1 MTLRDLFDDAAPQ
14 VAQRLL
20 GSTLSVGS
28 CAGRIVEVEA
38 YESDDEAS
46 HSRRGRTV
54 RNGSMFEQPGTLYVY
69 RIYGVHWCANIACGP
84 VGHGAAVLIRALEPL
99 DGIEQMRARRN
110 RTDLRALCSGPGK
123 LCQALAI
130 GGAHDG
136 LDVLDVEGAIRL
148 VPSDGV
154 PFEMVTGPR
163 IGITR
168 DVDRP
173 WRFGI
178 AGSPHL
184 SKPFPR

>member
-1 MTLRDLFDDAAPQ
+1 VTLRHLLDDAAPL

-20 GSTLSVGS
+20 GSTLSVGP

-46 HSRRGRTV
+46 HSRRGRTL
-54 RNGSMFEQPGTLYVY
+54 RNRSMFEQPGTLYVY

-84 VGHGAAVLIRALEPL
+84 AGHGAAVLIRALEPTG
-99 DGIEQMRARRN
+99 GIEQMRARRN
-110 RTDLRALCSGPGK
+110 RTDLQELCSGPGK

-130 GGAHDG
+130 GGTHDG
-136 LDVLDVEGAIRL
+136 LDVLDTEGAIRL
-148 VPSDGV
+148 VAGDGA
-154 PFEMVTGPR
+154 PFDIVTGPR

-168 DVDRP
+168 DADLP